1 MWHGERWRE
10 TKQAPTI
17 RPMLLLKVGR
27 RREEKWKINVNEEED
42 ELQDIC
48 MFCNNKL
55 WRHFFGQHQFGHSGT
70 T

>member
-1 MWHGERWRE
+1 MVSDGGKPNRLL
-10 TKQAPTI
+10 TV

-27 RREEKWKINVNEEED
+27 RREEKWKSNVNEEED

-48 MFCNNKL
+48 MFCNKL
-55 WRHFFGQHQFGHSGT
+55 WHQFFGQHQFGHSCT